1 MSEPVRIGVVGY
13 GLGGRVFHAPLIAS
27 AGNAVLAGV
36 VTTDDARRAQLA
48 EVHPD
53 VPAVAS
59 LRELVDAGAEAVA
72 ISSTTGTHAALAH
85 EALDLGLHVVVD
97 KPLAVDE
104 ASAYEVVEHADRAG
118 LLLSVFQNRRWDS
131 DFLTVQRVLAE
142 GTLGEVFRFESRFE
156 RWSPGPPRA
165 WWRSELP
172 PAEGGGV
179 RLDLGTHLVDQAVA
193 LFGPVASVYAEA
205 FIRRSTGRAED
216 DLTVVLTHT
225 NGVVSHLAANTW
237 SGDIT
242 RRFRVLGR
250 EGAYVVG
257 GADSQEDVLR
267 AGLTP
272 VSEGDAWGT
281 EPVESWGHV
290 HRGEERTVV
299 PTERGRW
306 DTFYPAFAAA
316 VRGEGAV
323 PVDPREALTVLHVL
337 DAAAESATTGRI
349 VTLT

>member
-1 MSEPVRIGVVGY
+1 M
-13 GLGGRVFHAPLIAS
+13 
-27 AGNAVLAGV
+27 
-36 VTTDDARRAQLA
+36 
-48 EVHPD
+48 
-53 VPAVAS
+53 
-59 LRELVDAGAEAVA
+59 
-72 ISSTTGTHAALAH
+72 
-85 EALDLGLHVVVD
+85 
-97 KPLAVDE
+97 
-104 ASAYEVVEHADRAG
+104 
-118 LLLSVFQNRRWDS
+118 
-131 DFLTVQRVLAE
+131 
-142 GTLGEVFRFESRFE
+142 
-156 RWSPGPPRA
+156 
-165 WWRSELP
+165 
-172 PAEGGGV
+172 
-179 RLDLGTHLVDQAVA
+179 
-193 LFGPVASVYAEA
+193 
-205 FIRRSTGRAED
+205 
-216 DLTVVLTHT
+216 VLTHA

-272 VSEGDAWGT
+272 ASEGDAWGT

-323 PVDPREALTVLHVL
+323 PVDPREALAVLHVL